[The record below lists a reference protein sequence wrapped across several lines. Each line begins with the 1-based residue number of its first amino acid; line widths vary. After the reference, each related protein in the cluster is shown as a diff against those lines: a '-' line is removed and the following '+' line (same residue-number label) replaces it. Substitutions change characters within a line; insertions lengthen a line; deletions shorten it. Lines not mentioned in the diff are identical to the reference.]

1 VGLKAFLLLL
11 PLAIGSVLGA
21 VLLGPAG
28 IPPGE
33 ALRALFHPA
42 ASPLQGLILW
52 DIRLPRAILSFL
64 VGAALA
70 LSGAVMQGMFH
81 NPLASPYILGV
92 AGGAAAGAAGVIAA
106 GIRDIIPVPLGAFLG
121 AIVAVVA
128 VYRLG
133 RGGRTGLGL
142 VLAGVAVGSLLTALT
157 SFMLFLAAGDRRLAE
172 IIFWTM
178 GSLGRAD
185 WPRVGLLS
193 PTVGIGLLFLWV
205 LGRRINALALGDE
218 GARYLG
224 VEPVRLR
231 RLLLFWATLLTAAS
245 VFVAG
250 TVGFVG
256 LVVPHLVRL
265 VVGPDHRALLPAA
278 ALGGGILLVWADA
291 LARVVLAPAELPVGI
306 VTALIG
312 GPFFLWLLRRR
323 LR

>member
-1 VGLKAFLLLL
+1 MGPKAILLLI
-11 PLAIGSVLGA
+11 PLALGSVFGA

-33 ALRALFHPA
+33 ALGALLHPGDH
-42 ASPLQGLILW
+42 PLQALIVRE
-52 DIRLPRAILSFL
+52 IRLPRAALSFL

-81 NPLASPYILGV
+81 NPLASPYVLGI

-106 GIRDIIPVPLGAFLG
+106 GVRDIVPVPLGAFLG
-121 AIVAVVA
+121 ATVAVAA

-133 RGGRTGLGL
+133 RGGRSGLGL
-142 VLAGVAVGSLLTALT
+142 VLAGVAAGSLLTALT
-157 SFMLFLAAGDRRLAE
+157 SFMLFLSAGDRRLTE
-172 IIFWTM
+172 IVFWTM
-178 GSLGRAD
+178 GGFGRAD
-185 WPRVGLLS
+185 WPRVGLLA
-193 PTVGIGLLFLWV
+193 PAVGAGFLSLWV
-205 LGRRINALALGDE
+205 MGRRMNALALGDE

-224 VEPVRLR
+224 VDPVRLR
-231 RLLLFWATLLTAAS
+231 RILLFWSTLLTAAS
-245 VFVAG
+245 VSVAG

-265 VVGPDHRALLPAA
+265 VAGPDHRALLPAA

-323 LR
+323 LG

>member
-1 VGLKAFLLLL
+1 VWG
-11 PLAIGSVLGA
+11 
-21 VLLGPAG
+21 
-28 IPPGE
+28 
-33 ALRALFHPA
+33 
-42 ASPLQGLILW
+42 
-52 DIRLPRAILSFL
+52 IRLPRAALSFL
-64 VGAALA
+64 VGAALS

-81 NPLASPYILGV
+81 NPLASPYVLGV

-106 GIRDIIPVPLGAFLG
+106 GIRGVVPVPLGAFLG
-121 AIVAVVA
+121 AAVAVAA

-133 RGGRTGLGL
+133 RGGRSGLGL
-142 VLAGVAVGSLLTALT
+142 VLAGVAVGSLLTAVT

-172 IIFWTM
+172 IVFWTM
-178 GSLGRAD
+178 GSFGRAD
-185 WPRVGLLS
+185 WPRVGLLA
-193 PTVGIGLLFLWV
+193 PVVAAGFLALWV
-205 LGRRINALALGDE
+205 LGRRTNALALGDE

-224 VEPVRLR
+224 VDPVRLR

-245 VFVAG
+245 VSAAG

-256 LVVPHLVRL
+256 LVVPHLARL
-265 VVGPDHRALLPAA
+265 AVGPDHRALLPVA